1 MIKPIGKRVVLK
13 ELQAEETT
21 KSGLVL
27 AGQKE
32 EPQLAE
38 VIAVSEK
45 VQTLAVGQK
54 VYYKKY
60 AGTKVKYEREE
71 YLIMELENIIAIVE

>member
-38 VIAVSEK
+38 VIAVSENVK
-45 VQTLAVGQK
+45 AVQVGQQ

>member
-38 VIAVSEK
+38 VINVSDK
-45 VQTLAVGQK
+45 VKTLEVGQK